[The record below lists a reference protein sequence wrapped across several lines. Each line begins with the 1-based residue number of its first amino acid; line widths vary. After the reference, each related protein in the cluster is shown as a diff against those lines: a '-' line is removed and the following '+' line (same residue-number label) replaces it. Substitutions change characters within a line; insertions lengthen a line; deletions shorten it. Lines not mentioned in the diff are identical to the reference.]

1 MYKILFIF
9 IVLSFVCFS
18 QQNLRP
24 VRHNATTEDW
34 LARDTKSCF
43 DKLLESYKTNPKNH
57 IIAYNLGYLS
67 FLDGKLSQALTYFQS
82 AKNLKP
88 VYPFTN
94 LMISKI
100 YEKSGNI
107 VSAQNEIQLGLK
119 SNSDSYHLKLALAR
133 ILKKTGK
140 LEEAIKI
147 YIELLD
153 KFEDEFEPR
162 TELAEIYRTQKRYNR
177 AAELLD
183 FNNDEFPE
191 SIAVFEK
198 YKLFRDSKNN
208 AEAKLNLLDLVSTYP
223 NSEKY
228 QKYADTLRTTYGMN
242 TIPPPEK
249 FVKYKYVLDPKEKLD
264 YIVEYGFITLG
275 WMKVRLEK
283 EMEING
289 KKVYQMVFY
298 IDSNPKFDFLISLH
312 PIYESYIDAESLS
325 AVRSRLYTPDGEENL
340 VRMYYFDYSKNTF
353 TSYSVK
359 NDGRFELVKKDLP
372 NAAQDGTSM
381 LYLARGLVS
390 NNTSGNTVVIVNEK
404 FKYANIKYLN
414 EIEEVEVNGKDV
426 NSQKIFAQA
435 KFSGVAGMNGD
446 AYGWFSTDNQS
457 VPLEGQIEIIVGSI
471 TVRVDDESE

>member
-24 VRHNATTEDW
+24 VRNDAITEDW
-34 LARDTKSCF
+34 LAKDIKSCF
-43 DKLLESYKTNPKNH
+43 DKLLDSYKTNPKNH

-67 FLDGKLSQALTYFQS
+67 FLDGKLSQALGYFQT
-82 AKNLKP
+82 AKNLNP
-88 VYPFTN
+88 NYPFTN
-94 LMISKI
+94 LIISKI
-100 YEKSGNI
+100 YEKSGNV
-107 VSAQNEIQLGLK
+107 VSAQNEIMLGLNSK
-119 SNSDSYHLKLALAR
+119 SDNYHLKLALAR

-147 YIELLD
+147 YTELLD

-162 TELAEIYRTQKRYNR
+162 AELAGIYRIQRRYNR
-177 AAELLD
+177 ASELLE
-183 FNNDEFPE
+183 FKSDEFPE

-208 AEAKLNLLDLVSTYP
+208 AEAKLSLLDLISTYP

-228 QKYADTLRTTYGMN
+228 QKYVDTLRTTYGVS

-249 FVKYKYVLDPKEKLD
+249 FVKYKYVLDPKEKLN

-298 IDSNPKFDFLISLH
+298 INSNPKFDFLISLH
-312 PIYESYIDAESLS
+312 PIYESYIDAETLS

-340 VRMYYFDYSKNTF
+340 VRMYYFDYSKNIF
-353 TSYSVK
+353 TSHSVK
-359 NDGRFELVKKDLP
+359 NDGRYELVKKDLP

-414 EIEEVEVNGKDV
+414 EIEEVEVRGKDV

-435 KFSGVAGMNGD
+435 TFYGVAGMNGD
-446 AYGWFSTDNQS
+446 AYGWFSTDTQS

-471 TVRVDDESE
+471 TVRIDDESE